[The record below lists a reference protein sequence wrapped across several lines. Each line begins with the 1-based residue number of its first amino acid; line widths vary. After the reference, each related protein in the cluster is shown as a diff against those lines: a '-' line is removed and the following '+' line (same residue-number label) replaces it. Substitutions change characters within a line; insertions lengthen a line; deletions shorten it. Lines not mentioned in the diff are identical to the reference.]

1 MCQMQ
6 PLDAKPNIYCAL
18 DLEIGSLHLQ
28 FPATDDDVSQAMAIL
43 RQSLQQ
49 MELAIED
56 IEKAEL
62 TLAEALNNVVEH
74 AVYPDRNSQ
83 IFLRVEREQDTL
95 ICLIRDKGR
104 PLPGAKPPVG
114 KPVDPNVARNM
125 LPEGGFGWIM
135 IQHLTKSL
143 KYRRIK
149 GENHLELVMPLANG
163 PECPDPDVLGPH
175 SP

>member
-1 MCQMQ
+1 MQ
-6 PLDAKPNIYCAL
+6 HLNANSNICCDL
-18 DLEIGSLHLQ
+18 DLESGNVHLV
-28 FPATDDDVSQAMAIL
+28 FPATDNDVSSAMTLL
-43 RQSLQQ
+43 RHSLQR
-49 MELAIED
+49 LDLSVED

-74 AVYPDRNSQ
+74 AVYPDQ
-83 IFLRVEREQDTL
+83 DPHIILRIEREQDVL

-114 KPVDPNVARNM
+114 KSVNPNVSRNM

-135 IQHLTKSL
+135 IQQLTKSL
-143 KYRRIK
+143 KYQRIK
-149 GENHLELVMPLANG
+149 GENHLELIMPLAST
-163 PECPDPDVLGPH
+163 PDVARSNIQRPP